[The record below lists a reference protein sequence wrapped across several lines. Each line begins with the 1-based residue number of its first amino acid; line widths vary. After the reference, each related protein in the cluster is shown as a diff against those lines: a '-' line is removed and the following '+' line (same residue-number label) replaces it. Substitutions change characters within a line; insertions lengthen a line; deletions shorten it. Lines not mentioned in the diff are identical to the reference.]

1 MLDGLRR
8 SLARMLDMSRRRLVT
23 LLALLG
29 LISCRPATE
38 TAVPPLRV
46 FSSNGVKALLQDV
59 QPEVERGVGRPLAF
73 EFSTAAALKRR
84 IDAGDVP
91 DVAVLTSALV
101 DELSAQGTLA
111 RESRRDVARVG
122 VGVGVRTDAPSTDI
136 GTPEAVKALLLGA
149 RSVVFTAEGQSRATI
164 DGAFD
169 RLGIVPEMRAK
180 TMLRGPGEAPG
191 VVARGE
197 ADVVLTLVSEMVG
210 VAGLKLL
217 GPFPP
222 ALQHHVTFTAAR
234 SANSRDPEVADQ
246 LLQALSGAEVS
257 ARLARHG
264 LEAVRP

>member
-1 MLDGLRR
+1 
-8 SLARMLDMSRRRLVT
+8 MLDMTRCRLVT
-23 LLALLG
+23 LVALLG

-46 FSSNGVKALLQDV
+46 FSSNGVGALLQDV
-59 QPEVERGVGRPLAF
+59 QPEVERATGRPVAF

-101 DELSAQGTLA
+101 DELSAQGTLV

-122 VGVGVRTDAPSTDI
+122 VGVGVQADAPTPDI
-136 GTPEAVKALLLGA
+136 GTPEALKALLLGA

-164 DGAFD
+164 DRAFD
-169 RLGIVPEMRAK
+169 QLGIVPEMRARTILK
-180 TMLRGPGEAPG
+180 GPGEAPG
-191 VVARGE
+191 VAARGE
-197 ADVVLTLVSEMVG
+197 ADVVLTLVSELVG

-217 GPFPP
+217 GPLPP
-222 ALQHHVTFTAAR
+222 PLQNHVTFTAAR
-234 SANSRDPEVADQ
+234 GVNSRDPEVADR
-246 LLQALSGAEVS
+246 LLQALSGANVG

-264 LEAVRP
+264 LEPVRP